1 MTEEF
6 WSSLENRPLMKE
18 GLRMKLY
25 HLTGHARVLGCM
37 KTTLFAKNVKGRYT
51 SWMLIGMLGYVSL
64 NLKLGLF

>member
-1 MTEEF
+1 
-6 WSSLENRPLMKE
+6 MKE

-25 HLTGHARVLGCM
+25 HLTGHARVLGYM